1 VTVRERLIFRA
12 PAFRRPFLLMTAIFL
27 ALFAFL
33 VASAPAI
40 QAPLAATAHN
50 NAPPPGLA
58 APVLEQ
64 IAAKG
69 ITVKIEKGP
78 VAEFW
83 FVTSLKVNGAGPTV
97 AWSDVPEGSLVGAV
111 RLSADYPDIRG
122 RVIKAGVYTLRYG
135 IQPDNGDHLG
145 VSPFRDFLLLSPAA
159 GDGDPGPKGHD
170 GTIELSKASVGGS
183 HPGVWSID
191 PPGTKAPALQL
202 HKTDLGHDAV
212 IVEIPIERAGKSVG
226 AIHFGIVLIGK
237 IEA

>member
-1 VTVRERLIFRA
+1 
-12 PAFRRPFLLMTAIFL
+12 MIFL
-27 ALFAFL
+27 ALLF
-33 VASAPAI
+33 VAVTSAPPG
-40 QAPLAATAHN
+40 QTPLVATAHN
-50 NAPPPGLA
+50 NAPPSGLA
-58 APVLEQ
+58 TPVLEQ

-78 VAEFW
+78 VADFW
-83 FVTSLKVNGAGPTV
+83 FVKSLKAGGAGATV

-111 RLSADYPDIRG
+111 RLSADYRDIRS
-122 RVIKAGVYTLRYG
+122 RVVKAGVYTLRYG

-159 GDGDPGPKGHD
+159 GDPDPAPKGHD

-191 PPGTKAPALQL
+191 PPDAKAAALQL
-202 HKTDLGHDAV
+202 YKTDLGHDAV
-212 IVEIPIERAGKSVG
+212 IVEVPVERGGKPAGTLR
-226 AIHFGIVLIGK
+226 FGIVLIGK